1 MSNQNNKQNN
11 DIRVQIELTIT
22 LKTPLSVGTAGS
34 RGGLA
39 DKHIMR
45 DGKGHP
51 LIPGSQIKGRLRHAC
66 ERVASALNLPICK
79 APVAETMCP
88 DYKKSSIT
96 RKPTET
102 HHTYRLKEGK
112 KDDGR
117 QCVVCAIFGSPTYP
131 CMLTF
136 GDALVTEEDEYAL
149 EGQLRTGVGLDRRR
163 RTALEQALFVI
174 ETTRAGLQFKSTIRG
189 TWYETDRQKVE
200 ELIGLLIAGTKLAT
214 RWGGGSSRGLGWATV
229 TPQVR
234 INDLEQDINLLVQGV
249 DALCDTN

>member
-1 MSNQNNKQNN
+1 MSNENNKQNN
-11 DIRVQIELTIT
+11 DIRVQIELLIT
-22 LKTPLSVGTAGS
+22 LKTPLSVGAAGS
-34 RGGLA
+34 QGGLA
-39 DKHIMR
+39 DKHIIR

-88 DYKKSSIT
+88 DYEKSGIT
-96 RKPTET
+96 RKPTEKK
-102 HHTYRLKEGK
+102 HIYRLKEGSK
-112 KDDGR
+112 SR

-136 GDALVTEEDEYAL
+136 GDALVTEEDEFAL

-163 RTALEQALFVI
+163 RTALEAALFVI
-174 ETTRAGLQFKSTIRG
+174 ETTRVGLQFKSTIRG
-189 TWYETDRQKVE
+189 TWYETDRQKIE
-200 ELIGLLIAGTKLAT
+200 ELVGLLIAGTKLAT

-229 TPQVR
+229 IPHVT
-234 INDLEQDINLLVQGV
+234 INEEVQDVNLLVKGV
-249 DALCDTN
+249 ENLCNTN

>member
-1 MSNQNNKQNN
+1 MSKEHKKLNKG
-11 DIRVQIELTIT
+11 IPVQIELTIT
-22 LKTPLSVGTAGS
+22 LNTPLSVGAAGS

-51 LIPGSQIKGRLRHAC
+51 LIPGSQIKGRIRHAC

-88 DYKKSSIT
+88 DYEKSGIT
-96 RKPTET
+96 RKPTEKR
-102 HHTYRLKEGK
+102 HIYRLKEGGK
-112 KDDGR
+112 KR

-163 RTALEQALFVI
+163 RTALEAALFVI

-189 TWYETDRQKVE
+189 TWYQTDKQEVE
-200 ELIGLLIAGTKLAT
+200 ELVGLLIAGTKLAT

-229 TPQVR
+229 TPQVT
-234 INDLEQDINLLVQGV
+234 INEEVQDINLLVKGV